1 VVTTARNK
9 DTIGGEKVLHIQLE
23 PFSRDEAIN
32 YVIQVLS
39 ENKIKREDMEELVEI
54 VGDKNGAIPFNLNK
68 VASLLSKLSS
78 KTVGERL
85 VDIENIPKLWLQ
97 TKFYDDFMKNLK
109 KLNARKAKRI

>member
-1 VVTTARNK
+1 
-9 DTIGGEKVLHIQLE
+9 
-23 PFSRDEAIN
+23 
-32 YVIQVLS
+32 
-39 ENKIKREDMEELVEI
+39 M
-54 VGDKNGAIPFNLNK
+54 NK

-109 KLNARKAKRI
+109 KLKVREKQNVYEVFFFTFYFLFEKPII